1 MQTSKVC
8 WIGCDWRSLVGI
20 EEGSSRIVLES
31 SGWLAAHKR
40 NRKWLERNP
49 LERRRQ
55 GICAASAGEWLA
67 ASPDTWRAWGLS
79 LFKNPAA
86 GFDIPEGEST

>member
-1 MQTSKVC
+1 
-8 WIGCDWRSLVGI
+8 LGI

-55 GICAASAGEWLA
+55 GICVASAGDWLTT
-67 ASPDTWRAWGLS
+67 SSDTWRAWGLS
-79 LFKNPAA
+79 LFKHPAA
-86 GFDIPEGEST
+86 GFDIPEGEGT